1 MNMSTVMRMTL
12 VPMLAVLASSAALAH
27 TGHDGHGSALL
38 QGLLHPFGGLDH
50 LMMALGLGLL
60 MAKVQQHGK
69 GLGLLGLLAS
79 LGVGFALAVSG
90 VIANL
95 SLMKAGAEVGIVAS
109 LLLLA
114 VALWQQSRPAVL
126 ALLGVLGGF
135 HGMAHGAEIPAALN
149 PWAFAAGMLISMSV
163 LYMAGTAIGQ
173 ALRQQVWVKW
183 SPRVVAVGVVAAA
196 CLG

>member
-1 MNMSTVMRMTL
+1 
-12 VPMLAVLASSAALAH
+12 
-27 TGHDGHGSALL
+27 
-38 QGLLHPFGGLDH
+38 
-50 LMMALGLGLL
+50 MMALGLGLL
-60 MAKVQQHGK
+60 MAKAQQHGK

-90 VIANL
+90 VMANL
-95 SLMKAGAEVGIVAS
+95 SLMKAGAEVGIAAS

-114 VALWQQSRPAVL
+114 VALWQQSRPVAL
-126 ALLGVLGGF
+126 GLLGLLGVF

>member
-1 MNMSTVMRMTL
+1 MNMSTMMRMTL

-60 MAKVQQHGK
+60 MAKAQQHGK

-90 VIANL
+90 VMANL
-95 SLMKAGAEVGIVAS
+95 SLMKAGAEVGIAAS

-114 VALWQQSRPAVL
+114 VALWQQSRPVAL
-126 ALLGVLGGF
+126 GLLGLLGVF

>member
-1 MNMSTVMRMTL
+1 MNLSTMMRITL
-12 VPMLAVLASSAALAH
+12 VSMLAVLGSGAALAH

-50 LMMALGLGLL
+50 VMMALGLGLL
-60 MAKVQQHGK
+60 MAKAQQYGK
-69 GLGLLGLLAS
+69 GLGLLSLLAS

-90 VIANL
+90 LMVNL
-95 SLMKAGAEVGIVAS
+95 SLMTARVEGAIVAS

-135 HGMAHGAEIPAALN
+135 HGMAHGAEIPTALN
-149 PWAFAAGMLISMSV
+149 PWAFAAGLLISMAT
-163 LYMAGTAIGQ
+163 LYAIGVAFGQ
-173 ALRQQVWVKW
+173 ALRQQAWIKW
-183 SPRVVAVGVVAAA
+183 SPRVLAVGMLAAA

>member
-1 MNMSTVMRMTL
+1 MSTMMRMTL

-60 MAKVQQHGK
+60 MAKAQQHGK

-79 LGVGFALAVSG
+79 LGVGFALAVSA
-90 VIANL
+90 VMANL

-183 SPRVVAVGVVAAA
+183 SPRVVAVGVAAA

>member
-1 MNMSTVMRMTL
+1 MSTMMRMTL

-60 MAKVQQHGK
+60 MAKAQQHGK

-90 VIANL
+90 VMANL